1 MKEKHPNTR
10 KTTFLNNIWI
20 SLSQL
25 NRKYVIYSTK
35 QFVKPLIHTRSKY
48 IRFAESMLNKLQ
60 DAEDVVQD
68 CYVKMLERSE
78 EDVVNNQEAYMMR
91 MVRNACLDVLRKKRP
106 EELEGRYTDLKLA
119 CIDIHQELEA
129 KEQVQRLKTLM
140 KFLSEKQRTV
150 FFLRDIE
157 GYEFTEIE
165 SMTGM
170 NNEAVRANLSRARK
184 QLREL
189 YNRVL

>member
-1 MKEKHPNTR
+1 M
-10 KTTFLNNIWI
+10 
-20 SLSQL
+20 
-25 NRKYVIYSTK
+25 
-35 QFVKPLIHTRSKY
+35 KPLINTRSKY

-68 CYVKMLERSE
+68 CYVKMLERGE

-106 EELEGRYTDLKLA
+106 EELEERYAGLKLSR
-119 CIDIHQELEA
+119 IDIHQELEA
-129 KEQVQRLKTLM
+129 KEQVQRLKILM

-157 GYEFTEIE
+157 GYEFAEIE

-189 YNRVL
+189 YNRLL